1 MTDQTP
7 PLTPQTPQT
16 DHETFTTPG
25 ADRAPT
31 EAEERAAERAA
42 DDVDLDRVAEH
53 FEEMTET
60 GAAVS
65 GEGAI
70 EP

>member
-1 MTDQTP
+1 MTDQT
-7 PLTPQTPQT
+7 TPRP
-16 DHETFTTPG
+16 DHETFTAPG
-25 ADRAPT
+25 ADRPPT
-31 EAEERAAERAA
+31 DAEERAAERAA

-60 GAAVS
+60 GAAVR